1 MAEDKRIIKFIKESN
16 GNVLLKK
23 LDNTL
28 ITSFNP
34 AQNLLVIPE
43 SKDKFKIQSN
53 SVFGENPLVLDYK
66 QINCELCDP
75 VIEASSFN
83 EFLTELSAQFFYQST
98 APTVQEVFIK
108 DFPTPAYLHKYVN
121 PYLCDGS
128 YYLQEYNP
136 FIVRCSLLF
145 DSNVSNN
152 EYKVVNNETFD
163 NRKKKS
169 FVNSYG
175 DTPKICSFW
184 DYTRF
189 MDMYIS
195 LEPNLLN
202 LPTENGTQILA
213 VDFLIDVRTNELF
226 VHDKY
231 FGRPEVNINH
241 PSGYYLLKQN
251 GAVSISDGLL
261 IKTPMYKAEVMFIP
275 VYAPT

>member
-1 MAEDKRIIKFIKESN
+1 MSEDKRIIKFIKESN

-34 AQNLLVIPE
+34 AQNLLIIPE

-83 EFLTELSAQFFYQST
+83 EFLTQLSALFFYQST

-108 DFPTPAYLHKYVN
+108 DFPTPAYLHKYLN

-128 YYLQEYNP
+128 YFLEQYNP
-136 FIVRCSLLF
+136 YIVRCSFLF
-145 DSNVSNN
+145 DSSFPS
-152 EYKVVNNETFD
+152 YTIKVINNETFD

-169 FVNSYG
+169 FVNFYG
-175 DTPKICSFW
+175 DNPKMCSFW
-184 DYTRF
+184 DCTRF
-189 MDMYIS
+189 MDMYIA
-195 LEPNLLN
+195 LTPDLTNI
-202 LPTENGTQILA
+202 PTENARQMLA

-226 VHDKY
+226 VHDKC
-231 FGRPEVNINH
+231 FGRPEVNTNH
-241 PSGYYLLKQN
+241 PTGYYFLKQN
-251 GAVSISDGLL
+251 DAVAINDGLV
-261 IKTPMYKAEVMFIP
+261 IRTSMYKAEVMFIP
-275 VYAPT
+275 QYAPE

>member
-1 MAEDKRIIKFIKESN
+1 MSEDKRIIKFIKESN

-34 AQNLLVIPE
+34 AQNLLIIPE

-53 SVFGENPLVLDYK
+53 SIFGENPLVLDYK

-83 EFLTELSAQFFYQST
+83 EFLTKLSTLFFYQST

-128 YYLQEYNP
+128 YFLQEENP
-136 FIVRCSLLF
+136 YIVRCSFLF
-145 DSNVSNN
+145 DPNVM
-152 EYKVVNNETFD
+152 EYQSKVPVNETFD
-163 NRKKKS
+163 NRKKKP
-169 FVNSYG
+169 FVNFYG
-175 DTPKICSFW
+175 DNPKICSFW

-189 MDMYIS
+189 MDMYIAFKPELS
-195 LEPNLLN
+195 NI
-202 LPTENGTQILA
+202 PTENGQKMLT
-213 VDFLIDVRTNELF
+213 VDFLLDVRTNELF
-226 VHDKY
+226 VHDKC
-231 FGRPEVNINH
+231 FGRPQVNPNH
-241 PSGYYLLKQN
+241 PTGCYFLKQN
-251 GAVSISDGLL
+251 DAVGINNGLV
-261 IKTPMYKAEVMFIP
+261 IKTPMYNAEVMFIP
-275 VYAPT
+275 QYTPE